1 MRSKTV
7 SGALIPTETTVQSY
21 DDVRRDAN
29 LVYYSNNGRLTTAIK
44 TVPAMGAIA
53 AVNVQHQMNY
63 DVAGR
68 LVNEWVNLPDA
79 TGKSLNYDY
88 WIDGSVKRKQL
99 ADGSWTGQ
107 YVYDLAGRLQSV
119 ANSNVPS
126 ATEPAMFVA
135 STAYNARGQTTKITY
150 GNGASTDYTYNDAR
164 GFLTRVLTANAGV
177 TIFDQNYTRN
187 AKGMITAITASVMG
201 LHLRRAGPLKPRR

>member
-1 MRSKTV
+1 MGRMRSKTV

-44 TVPAMGAIA
+44 TVPATGAIA

-88 WIDGSVKRKQL
+88 WMDGSVKRKQL
-99 ADGSWTGQ
+99 ADGTWTGQ
-107 YVYDLAGRLQSV
+107 YVYDL
-119 ANSNVPS
+119 
-126 ATEPAMFVA
+126 
-135 STAYNARGQTTKITY
+135 
-150 GNGASTDYTYNDAR
+150 
-164 GFLTRVLTANAGV
+164 GFSDSPQNLTRGTV
-177 TIFDQNYTRN
+177 TS
-187 AKGMITAITASVMG
+187 SVTVPDLCSELEVWG
-201 LHLRRAGPLKPRR
+201 QI

>member
-7 SGALIPTETTVQSY
+7 SGALIPTETTVQYY

-29 LVYYSNNGRLTTAIK
+29 LVYYSNTGRLTTAIK
-44 TVPAMGAIA
+44 TVPATGAIA
-53 AVNVQHQMNY
+53 VVNVQHQMNY

-88 WIDGSVKRKQL
+88 WIDGSVKRKIA
-99 ADGSWTGQ
+99 ADGTRADYS
-107 YVYDLAGRLQSV
+107 YDLAGRLQSLR
-119 ANSNVPS
+119 NRGLLDTDTPS
-126 ATEPAMFVA
+126 PDYYIS

-164 GFLTRVLTANAGV
+164 GFLTDLAP
-177 TIFDQNYTRN
+177 I
-187 AKGMITAITASVMG
+187 S
-201 LHLRRAGPLKPRR
+201 